1 MEVETQ
7 QNEISDLVKLAYEDQ
22 PAKMQDVFNELMMG
36 RVQDSID
43 QRKYE
48 IAQRFFDSAQD
59 VGYEED
65 YEEQEEEDLVDGQNS

>member
-1 MEVETQ
+1 MEVDTP

-22 PAKMQDVFNELMMG
+22 PAKMQDVFNELMMS

-48 IAQRFFDSAQD
+48 IAQRFFDSTQD
-59 VGYEED
+59 DEYEED
-65 YEEQEEEDLVDGQNS
+65 YEEQEEEDLDGQNS

>member
-1 MEVETQ
+1 MEVDTQ
-7 QNEISDLVKLAYEDQ
+7 QYEISDLVKLAYEDQ
-22 PAKMQDVFNELMMG
+22 PAQMQDVFNELMMS

-48 IAQRFFDSAQD
+48 IAQNFFNSAHEAE
-59 VGYEED
+59 VD

>member
-7 QNEISDLVKLAYEDQ
+7 QYELSDLVKLAYEDQ
-22 PAKMQDVFNELMMG
+22 PAQMQDVFNELMG
-36 RVQDSID
+36 SRVQNSIG

-48 IAQRFFDSAQD
+48 IAQNFFNSAQEVD
-59 VGYEED
+59 AD